1 MSGEVK
7 ALLAAAED
15 AEKRCRRYSRWAAL
29 LGNISFMLYISAGAA
44 FGASLADYL
53 LRGGGYT
60 LLVAGL
66 ALWASA
72 AVARILYDVYGHR
85 ATEAAR
91 QTCTYRS
98 VAEII
103 TEIREIRT
111 RLEKAVG
118 KPEQELERRKRL
130 ERIHAN

>member
-1 MSGEVK
+1 MNDEVK
-7 ALLAAAED
+7 ALLAAAES

-29 LGNISFMLYISAGAA
+29 LGSISFVLYVSAGTT

-53 LRGGGYT
+53 LHGGGYT

-72 AVARILYDVYGHR
+72 AVARMLHDVYDRR
-85 ATEAAR
+85 ATKAAE
-91 QTCTYRS
+91 QACTFRS
-98 VAEII
+98 VAEVIA
-103 TEIREIRT
+103 EI
-111 RLEKAVG
+111 EKVKTMLKEAVG
-118 KPEQELERRKRL
+118 KLERGLERRRL